1 MNFVMR
7 KRLLIVITAIFTF
20 LSVSAQETTSD
31 IAGQVITG
39 EKTPLGGAT
48 VSAVHIPSGSS
59 YKTPSRSDG
68 RFNLPNVRIGG
79 PYTITVTYVGYQ
91 TASQD
96 NIMLTLGQEY
106 KADFKLLPETK
117 QLSEV
122 TVTSAGS
129 GGKVFNSSHTGNQE
143 SITRQQLERLPTVN
157 RSLLDFTRLTPGA
170 NGLSFGGQSNQYN
183 NITVDGANFN
193 NSF

>member
-7 KRLLIVITAIFTF
+7 KRLVIIAFAT
-20 LSVSAQETTSD
+20 LSVLTSIAQETTSD
-31 IAGQVITG
+31 IAGRVTG
-39 EKTPLGGAT
+39 NSNPLPGAT
-48 VSAVHIPSGSS
+48 VIAVHIPSGSS
-59 YKTPSRSDG
+59 YKTTSRSDG
-68 RFNLPNVRIGG
+68 RYNLPNVRIGG
-79 PYTITVTYVGYQ
+79 PYKITVTYVGYQ

-129 GGKVFNSSHTGNQE
+129 GGKVFNS
-143 SITRQQLERLPTVN
+143 
-157 RSLLDFTRLTPGA
+157 
-170 NGLSFGGQSNQYN
+170 
-183 NITVDGANFN
+183 
-193 NSF
+193 